1 MLVFRYLA
9 KEVFMTL
16 LALTVI
22 LMFIIVSNQ
31 LVGYLNRAASGRIP
45 GILVLKLLFLEM
57 PNLMT
62 VLLPLGFYMAVMLA
76 FGRLYSENEM
86 LIFQACGMSTWKL
99 VQYTFVMAMGV
110 SVVVSMMVHFNPQ
123 FSSKRSR
130 ILQTSGVKAFI
141 QMLAPQHFQELP
153 NQQVLYI
160 DAINRKHT
168 QASGLFLAQRNT
180 DPSKPW
186 KWQIIAAN
194 DMEMKKNASHQDE
207 VVMNNGQIYRLSPG
221 SLNAQYGTFQH
232 GVIKVPDPIVENN
245 NDFRVIS
252 TQDLWKSRH
261 KNLALN
267 AEFQWRLSLIVMSM
281 VLVFVAVPLS
291 RVNPRSGKF
300 SRILPAMVVFLLYI
314 NFLFMWRDKLTD
326 GQWQHFNNMIVVHL
340 AVLALGGLLLW
351 HQKRNLS

>member
-57 PNLMT
+57 PNLLT
-62 VLLPLGFYMAVMLA
+62 VLLPLGFYMSVMLA
-76 FGRLYSENEM
+76 YGRLYSENEM
-86 LIFQACGMSTWKL
+86 LVFQACGMSTQRL
-99 VQYTFVMAMGV
+99 VQYTLVMASIV
-110 SVVVSMMVHFNPQ
+110 SLIVGLMVHFNPNFAAQ
-123 FSSKRSR
+123 RTR

-180 DPSKPW
+180 DLSKPW

-207 VVMNNGQIYRLSPG
+207 VVINNGQIYRLSPG
-221 SLNAQYGTFQH
+221 SLSAQYGTFKH
-232 GVIKVPDPIVENN
+232 GVIKVPDPVIQNKDDYRTLSTVE
-245 NDFRVIS
+245 
-252 TQDLWKSRH
+252 LWKTR
-261 KNLALN
+261 KNSLALS
-267 AEFQWRLSLIVMSM
+267 AEFQWRVSIIVMSL

-300 SRILPAMVVFLLYI
+300 SKILPAMVVFLMYV
-314 NFLFMWRDKLTD
+314 NFLFLWRDKLTD
-326 GQWQHFNNMIVVHL
+326 GKWEHFNNMVLVHL
-340 AVLALGGLLLW
+340 VILALGGFLLW
-351 HQKRNLS
+351 QQKRKLS